1 MTLVSDPIS
10 ILNLV
15 LCIIIV
21 VLGCV
26 GYKRSKDK
34 TPLYLAIAFGLF
46 GLSHLLTILGLR
58 ETLEACLITIRTI
71 AYIMVAY
78 TLFRI
83 AFKR

>member
-1 MTLVSDPIS
+1 MLVLDPIS

-26 GYKRSKDK
+26 GYNKSKDR

-58 ETLEACLITIRTI
+58 ETLEPSLITIRTI

-78 TLFRI
+78 TVFRI